1 MDEITRLLS
10 SAQKY
15 PRNLARSDTVDDWLE
30 SYYEKLNEH
39 QDTLFTSEKEADLGF
54 CELGSNGEG
63 SSTQKALHQH
73 HALTNSYSL
82 LGFSHQ

>member
-39 QDTLFTSEKEADLGF
+39 QDTLFTSDKGADLGF

-63 SSTQKALHQH
+63 SSTLKALHH
-73 HALTNSYSL
+73 LHALTNSYSL